1 MKRFVLLALTGGI
14 VIGCYS
20 TLSSFD
26 KRVAKL
32 GCINARE
39 CYAADFEAEY
49 DSLDECVDDLKAQ
62 LDVTFNGCTY
72 DPARGRS
79 CIHAMYKLR
88 KECDLFGMDM
98 LSECSGAVTCTLPV
112 SDDGSLAHQILRS
125 FVTPGVGAAD
135 SVPLDS
141 AELDTTELDPAMN
154 NAIDAL
160 E

>member
-49 DSLDECVDDLKAQ
+49 DSLGECVDDLKAQ

-98 LSECSGAVTCTLPV
+98 LSECSGAVTCEV
-112 SDDGSLAHQILRS
+112 FSSADKSISHQILRS
-125 FVTPGVGAAD
+125 FVTQGVGAAG
-135 SVPLDS
+135 SVPLDE
-141 AELDTTELDPAMN
+141 AELDATMNDAMN
-154 NAIDAL
+154 DAIDAL